1 MNTTIET
8 LRATWIAADEAR
20 ARATDALE
28 AADRTVRAAN
38 ERDHKALVGAKQARL
53 ARIVTLSNA
62 RAATTRAHQ
71 AYLAALR
78 A

>member
-1 MNTTIET
+1 MKTIET
-8 LRATWIAADEAR
+8 LRAAWITADEAR
-20 ARATDALE
+20 ARAADAFE
-28 AADRTVRAAN
+28 AADRTVRGAD
-38 ERDHKALVGAKQARL
+38 ERDHKVLVAAKQARL